1 MSDNNNRN
9 FPPPGGSGNFGPP
22 QGGGPGGPP
31 GGGGFGPPQGG
42 GPGGPPPQRESFGGP
57 VVRQTLSATE
67 RPRTRRPPGP
77 GGPGGGPMGFMMGG
91 TARDFKG
98 TMRRLLVFIKPY
110 IPQFI
115 LIGFL
120 TVLATIL
127 QILGPRING
136 MVIDELFNGA
146 MAQMR
151 GTGSIN
157 FVRIAQIISW
167 LIWLFVV
174 GTVFQFI
181 QGWVMSGISANLTYR
196 FRDDLSRK
204 IHRLPFTFFD
214 GTTHGEILSRI
225 TNDVDTVT
233 MTLNTSINQ
242 VITSACQ
249 LLGIIAIMC
258 TINWPLTVASLA
270 LLSLSFLVVR
280 VIIKHSQV
288 LFRTQQ
294 TYLGQVNSHVE
305 EMFSAH
311 TVVKAFSGEVK
322 SVETFNESNDVLYN
336 AAWRANFISGLM
348 MPLNGLIGNII
359 FVGICIAGGAL
370 AVQGRMTLGGI
381 QAFTQYVRQLSQPIN
396 QIAQVT
402 NMLQQTAAAAERVF
416 EFLEQPEEVPETA
429 EPLSTKGIAGQVTF
443 DHVGFGYDPSVPV
456 IKDFSAEV
464 KTGQKIAIVGPTGA
478 GKTTIVK
485 LLMRFYDA
493 DRGSIAIDGH
503 DIKLFTRD
511 DLRHLFGMVLQDTWL
526 FNGTIRENIRYGRL
540 NATDAEVE
548 EAAKAA
554 QVDFF
559 VHTWPEGYNMEL
571 NEETSNI
578 SQGQKQLLTIAR
590 AILADPG
597 MLILD
602 EATSSVDTRTEGLI
616 QTAMDNLMKGRTSF
630 VIAHRLSTIR
640 NADLILAIQ
649 DGDIVE
655 QGTHAEL
662 LDRGGFYAA
671 LYNSQF
677 EGAEEAL

>member
-1 MSDNNNRN
+1 M
-9 FPPPGGSGNFGPP
+9 
-22 QGGGPGGPP
+22 
-31 GGGGFGPPQGG
+31 
-42 GPGGPPPQRESFGGP
+42 
-57 VVRQTLSATE
+57 L
-67 RPRTRRPPGP
+67 
-77 GGPGGGPMGFMMGG
+77 
-91 TARDFKG
+91 
-98 TMRRLLVFIKPY
+98 RLLAFVKPY

-115 LIGFL
+115 LIGLL

-136 MVIDELFNGA
+136 MAIDELFNGA
-146 MAQMR
+146 MAQAQ
-151 GTGSIN
+151 GAGSIN
-157 FVRIAQIISW
+157 FLRIAQIISW
-167 LIWLFVV
+167 LVWLFLV

-181 QGWVMSGISANLTYR
+181 QGWVMSGIGANLTYR
-196 FRDDLSRK
+196 FRDELSKK

-233 MTLNTSINQ
+233 MTLNMSINQ
-242 VITSACQ
+242 MISAACQ
-249 LLGIIAIMC
+249 LVGIVIIMC
-258 TINWPLTVASLA
+258 TINWVLTLGSLA

-294 TYLGQVNSHVE
+294 NYLGQVNSHVE

-311 TVVKAFSGEVK
+311 TVVKAFSGEDK

-336 AAWRANFISGLM
+336 AAWKANFISGLM

-370 AVQGRMTLGGI
+370 AVRGRMTLGGI

-416 EFLEQPEEVPETA
+416 EFLEQSEEIPETA
-429 EPLSTKGIAGQVTF
+429 DPRSTKDVAGRVSF
-443 DHVGFGYDPSVPV
+443 DQVGFGYHPDAPV
-456 IKDFSAEV
+456 IKNFSAEI
-464 KTGQKIAIVGPTGA
+464 KPGQKIAIVGPTGA

-485 LLMRFYDA
+485 LLMRFYDVE
-493 DRGSIAIDGH
+493 RGSIAIDGT
-503 DIKLFTRD
+503 DIKLFARN

-526 FNGTIRENIRYGRL
+526 FNGSIRENIRYGRL
-540 NATDAEVE
+540 DATDEEVE
-548 EAAKAA
+548 EAARAA

-590 AILADPG
+590 AILVDPQ

-640 NADLILAIQ
+640 NADLILAIR

-655 QGTHAEL
+655 QGSHEEL
-662 LDRGGFYAA
+662 LKQGGFYAA

-677 EGAEEAL
+677 EGREEAV